1 MDSSAYAFKK
11 TVKEENQE
19 IFDEDEYPRVLNY
32 LWDHPDMRNLGLIL
46 MFVSGVRVGELAAL
60 KWEDITETHIKII
73 SFCNKRN
80 S

>member
-1 MDSSAYAFKK
+1 MFNNMDSSAYTFQK

-46 MFVSGVRVGELAAL
+46 MFVSGV
-60 KWEDITETHIKII
+60 
-73 SFCNKRN
+73 
-80 S
+80 